1 MMTTTPAC
9 VPGSTEHRRGA
20 MSFLPSVGI
29 VLMLGSLGALATL
42 PRSGPQDNVAL
53 WASAT
58 STAHTPLRGVVPDR
72 TQVIRGGLATPSYL
86 STRPVLPTTV
96 SVSTGD
102 ANEWPQAQLP
112 SFGEDHVQE
121 PDTLITR
128 LLSIPMLAGALMYL
142 WRDKRADKRVAM
154 AAAASYVDRG
164 LGPKDRS
171 RDAKAE
177 TYRGSPTRRTVFFY
191 NDWRK
196 ARSSWRLFRAIW
208 TMPRSQVAW
217 AALREVFFI
226 SLVSAFACAL
236 HVYGVP
242 YSHLHMS
249 AFSLSAPSLSLLL
262 VFRTNSCYVRWDDA
276 RRILG
281 ASLNRSRDVAR
292 QAIGWFPKDDKGT
305 VLRERM
311 CRYMQSWP
319 YVLKCHLRGGPGGCE
334 NDDNIREDL
343 AGILTPAEIDLLL
356 KSGHRP
362 MHVLQCMTE
371 IAREAKL
378 PIPAQMNVDYNM
390 AAFSDV
396 VGGCERILRTPIPLS
411 YNRMTA
417 RFLIIWLLG
426 LPFAL
431 SLEIVKAGLS
441 VWMTVPVVAFVS
453 FLLLGIEELATQ
465 LEEPFSILPMGPYAN
480 TCKTN
485 IDGLAV

>member
-1 MMTTTPAC
+1 
-9 VPGSTEHRRGA
+9 
-20 MSFLPSVGI
+20 MSN
-29 VLMLGSLGALATL
+29 T
-42 PRSGPQDNVAL
+42 R
-53 WASAT
+53 
-58 STAHTPLRGVVPDR
+58 TPLRVAPSV
-72 TQVIRGGLATPSYL
+72 QGGPSMANPHYL
-86 STRPVLPTTV
+86 SARPVLPTTV

-102 ANEWPQAQLP
+102 ANEWPEAQLP
-112 SFGEDHVQE
+112 GLGEDQFQE
-121 PDTLITR
+121 PNPGKSLLTR
-128 LLSIPMLAGALMYL
+128 LLSIPLIAGALMFL
-142 WRDKRADKRVAM
+142 WRDKKGGARMAM
-154 AAAASYVDRG
+154 AAASACPVDKG
-164 LGPKDRS
+164 LDPKDKS

-177 TYRGSPTRRTVFFY
+177 RFRASETRRTVFFY

-196 ARSSWRLFRAIW
+196 ARSGWRLFSAIAS
-208 TMPRSQVAW
+208 MPTSQVCW
-217 AALREVFFI
+217 AVFTEVALI
-226 SLVSAFACAL
+226 SVISAFACYCQVIGFPYLSL
-236 HVYGVP
+236 H
-242 YSHLHMS
+242 SS
-249 AFSLSAPSLSLLL
+249 AFSLSLPSLSLLL
-262 VFRTNSCYVRWDDA
+262 VFRTNQCYARWDDA

-292 QAIGWFPKDDKGT
+292 QAIGWFPRDDKGEI
-305 VLRERM
+305 LRERM

-343 AGILTPAEIDLLL
+343 AGILTPAEIELLI

-371 IAREAKL
+371 IGREGNL
-378 PIPAQMNVDYNM
+378 PIPAQINLDQSL

-411 YNRMTA
+411 YSRMTA
-417 RFLIIWLLG
+417 RFLMLWLLG
-426 LPFAL
+426 LPFSL
-431 SLEIVKAGLS
+431 SLDIVKAGLS
-441 VWMTVPVVAFVS
+441 VWMTVPVVAVIA